1 MRFLLY
7 NIRYGTGRRVRWG
20 WFDTLRRTSSHLEDI
35 ARFMA
40 ACRPDV
46 VGLVEMDSGSY
57 RSRRRNQA
65 EVLAERLGHY
75 HAFQVKYRERG
86 LFTRL
91 PILSTQANAFLSR
104 DVIHNE
110 IFHYFERGCK
120 RLVIELELEKVNLF
134 LVHLALFFR
143 TRQHQLADLHD
154 LVLGS
159 DKPCIVAGDF
169 NVFAG
174 EREIRLFMKAT
185 GLRSVN
191 AAQRP
196 TYPSW
201 APWRELDF
209 IMHSPGLRVRRFRMP
224 PVRLSDHLPL
234 LCDFD
239 LDL

>member
-7 NIRYGTGRRVRWG
+7 NIRYGTGRRIRWG
-20 WFDTLRRTSSHLEDI
+20 WFDTLRRTTAHLPDI

-46 VGLVEMDSGSY
+46 VGLVEMDAGSY
-57 RSRRRNQA
+57 RSGGRNQA
-65 EVLAERLGHY
+65 EALAQRLGHY
-75 HAFQVKYRERG
+75 HAYQVKYREKG
-86 LFTRL
+86 LFSRL
-91 PILSTQANAFLSR
+91 PVLSTQANGFLTR
-104 DVIHNE
+104 DIIHNE
-110 IFHYFERGCK
+110 IYHYFERGCK

-143 TRQHQLADLHD
+143 TRHHQLADLHD
-154 LVLGS
+154 LVQRS
-159 DKPCIVAGDF
+159 VKPCIVAGDF
-169 NVFAG
+169 NVFGG

-191 AAQRP
+191 VEQRP

-201 APWRELDF
+201 RPFRELDF
-209 IMHSPGLRVRRFRMP
+209 ILHSPGLRMRRFRMP
-224 PVRLSDHLPL
+224 KVRLSDHLPL

-239 LDL
+239 MEP